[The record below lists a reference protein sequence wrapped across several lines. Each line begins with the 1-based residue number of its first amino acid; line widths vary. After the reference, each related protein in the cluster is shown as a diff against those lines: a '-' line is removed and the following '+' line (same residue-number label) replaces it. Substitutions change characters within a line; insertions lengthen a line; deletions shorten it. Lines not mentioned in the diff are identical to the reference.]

1 MTPDTDLPRIPG
13 FEYLRDIQQRLA
25 EAHEFARQRQEQA
38 GARQKREYDLRCQGR
53 SFMPAER
60 VWLYN
65 PTRKKG
71 VSPKLTSQWVGPGE
85 VLEQL
90 SDVVHWVKMCAR
102 GRVVVLHRDRLA
114 PYRPLA
120 AGLPDTPSSPSM
132 VPLTPNRQWGVG
144 ACDPTG
150 SQAAAASPSL
160 SGLCCRLRTGD
171 ILVGGNVAP
180 GFCLLC

>member
-1 MTPDTDLPRIPG
+1 MALAFGAPPDTDLPKIPG

-38 GARQKREYDLRCQGR
+38 GARQKRGYDLRCQGR
-53 SFMPAER
+53 SFMPGER
-60 VWLYN
+60 VWVYN

-90 SDVVHWVKMCAR
+90 SDVVYWVKMCVR

-120 AGLPDTPSSPSM
+120 AGLPDTHSSPSTA
-132 VPLTPNRQWGVG
+132 PLTPTSPPSRTDSGGLGHATPRAHRRRGPPRRYQDFVVG
-144 ACDPTG
+144 
-150 SQAAAASPSL
+150 
-160 SGLCCRLRTGD
+160 
-171 ILVGGNVAP
+171 
-180 GFCLLC
+180 